1 MGQNYKKL
9 YRSRRERTLAGV
21 CGGIGEYF
29 GVDPTIIRI
38 AWVLFGLCIGA
49 GLIAYII
56 CAIIIPDEPYDP
68 YDQRQYGP
76 YDGNGPQNGPM

>member
-9 YRSRRERTLAGV
+9 YRSRRDRMLGGV
-21 CGGIGEYF
+21 CGGIGDYF
-29 GVDPTIIRI
+29 GIDPTLVRI
-38 AWVLFGLCIGA
+38 SWVVGGLIVGA

-68 YDQRQYGP
+68 YDQRQY
-76 YDGNGPQNGPM
+76 